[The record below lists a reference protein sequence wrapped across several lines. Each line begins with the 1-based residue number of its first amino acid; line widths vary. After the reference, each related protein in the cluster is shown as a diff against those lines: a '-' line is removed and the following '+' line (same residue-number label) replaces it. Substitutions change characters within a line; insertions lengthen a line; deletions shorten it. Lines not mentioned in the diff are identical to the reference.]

1 MRFINLILTVLL
13 AGCSTTGN
21 FKVPKGANLYIY
33 KRPVPVV
40 INVDE
45 SISTDEVIVGTVTSK
60 PFFWSASGRPPG
72 GGIPYKIEKNGE
84 MIKDGKLCSKYRV
97 ISIFW
102 PPFALIY
109 WPLGYHPDIT
119 YDLTSDVQECY

>member
-1 MRFINLILTVLL
+1 MRFINLILAVLL

-45 SISTDEVIVGTVTSK
+45 SISTDEIIVGTVTSK
-60 PFFWSASGRPPG
+60 PFFGQHRVVLQVGASH
-72 GGIPYKIEKNGE
+72 IKLKKMEK
-84 MIKDGKLCSKYRV
+84 
-97 ISIFW
+97 
-102 PPFALIY
+102 
-109 WPLGYHPDIT
+109 
-119 YDLTSDVQECY
+119 

>member
-1 MRFINLILTVLL
+1 MRFINLILVVLL

-45 SISTDEVIVGTVTSK
+45 SISTDEVIVGSVTSK

-84 MIKDGKLCSKYRV
+84 MIKDGKLCSKFRV
-97 ISIFW
+97 VSNILASSRSHLLAIR
-102 PPFALIY
+102 LSSR
-109 WPLGYHPDIT
+109 YHI
-119 YDLTSDVQECY
+119 

>member
-1 MRFINLILTVLL
+1 MRFINLILAILL

-45 SISTDEVIVGTVTSK
+45 
-60 PFFWSASGRPPG
+60 
-72 GGIPYKIEKNGE
+72 
-84 MIKDGKLCSKYRV
+84 
-97 ISIFW
+97 
-102 PPFALIY
+102 
-109 WPLGYHPDIT
+109 
-119 YDLTSDVQECY
+119 

>member
-1 MRFINLILTVLL
+1 MRFINLILAILL

-45 SISTDEVIVGTVTSK
+45 SISTDEVMLVQLPLNHFSGQHRVVLQVGVSHIK
-60 PFFWSASGRPPG
+60 L
-72 GGIPYKIEKNGE
+72 KKMEK
-84 MIKDGKLCSKYRV
+84 
-97 ISIFW
+97 
-102 PPFALIY
+102 
-109 WPLGYHPDIT
+109 
-119 YDLTSDVQECY
+119 

>member
-1 MRFINLILTVLL
+1 MRFINLILVVLL

-45 SISTDEVIVGTVTSK
+45 SISTDEVIVGTVL
-60 PFFWSASGRPPG
+60 PLNHFFGQHRVVLQVGVSH
-72 GGIPYKIEKNGE
+72 IKLKKMEK
-84 MIKDGKLCSKYRV
+84 
-97 ISIFW
+97 
-102 PPFALIY
+102 
-109 WPLGYHPDIT
+109 
-119 YDLTSDVQECY
+119 

>member
-1 MRFINLILTVLL
+1 MRFINLILAVLL

-45 SISTDEVIVGTVTSK
+45 SISTDEVIVGTVSSK
-60 PFFWSASGRPPG
+60 PFFWTASGRPPG
-72 GGIPYKIEKNGE
+72 GVSHIKLKKMEK
-84 MIKDGKLCSKYRV
+84 
-97 ISIFW
+97 
-102 PPFALIY
+102 
-109 WPLGYHPDIT
+109 
-119 YDLTSDVQECY
+119 